1 MGKGV
6 TRLKKGMRV
15 AAIGAGYALHTN
27 YALVPQ
33 NLCIEIPQNVSDDD
47 ASYAM
52 LLATAMQ
59 AVRRADV
66 SIGEYYII
74 SGLGIVGLPSGKLLQ
89 LSGCFV
95 AGIDQ
100 HQERVDLAKQ
110 WGFDD
115 SYLVTD
121 EKLDEKLD
129 AFTCNEGFDGAVVAF
144 GGPADQAMDTI
155 VNHTRIQP
163 DLHHTGTVVTVGW
176 PKFTYDG
183 EIGKM
188 NNIDLRRSSRT
199 GAGYHDAEWEVAG
212 KDYPPVLV
220 RWSTLRNLDEIM
232 SQTDISASEV
242 VYNLLYRC
250 IEDEVLPKSKKHNVP
265 ILTYSSLMQGFL
277 AGKYKNLSDFP
288 ANRARTRMF
297 DNETHPQARHKESGC
312 EREGKEALE
321 KIWEIVYKSDYT
333 MEELSVGWL
342 KAQEGV
348 GGVLVGTRNAEQ
360 SRDLKKLIDINL
372 EKEWV
377 DSLTEATS
385 ALKRALGSNI
395 DMWDH
400 RTR

>member
-1 MGKGV
+1 MQAKNRIVATLKGDGKIRLIEEAIPEIKDGWVLIKTSKSLVSPGTELKGWDALAGQKTEPNLLPKPKKFGYSLSGVVQDMGHGV

-52 LLATAMQ
+52 LMATAMQ

-74 SGLGIVGLPSGKLLQ
+74 SGLGIVGLLSGKLLQ
-89 LSGCFV
+89 MSGCFV

-115 SYLVTD
+115 SFLVTD

-129 AFTCNEGFDGAVVAF
+129 AFTYNEGFDGAIVAF

-199 GAGYHDAEWEVAG
+199 GAGYHDAEWEISG

-220 RWSTLRNLDEIM
+220 RWSTLRNLDLCM
-232 SQTDISASEV
+232 K
-242 VYNLLYRC
+242 L
-250 IEDEVLPKSKKHNVP
+250 
-265 ILTYSSLMQGFL
+265 
-277 AGKYKNLSDFP
+277 
-288 ANRARTRMF
+288 
-297 DNETHPQARHKESGC
+297 
-312 EREGKEALE
+312 LE
-321 KIWEIVYKSDYT
+321 KKKIDVSKLTTHHIPLKNVEMEIDKIIDHP
-333 MEELSVGWL
+333 EKIL
-342 KAQEGV
+342 GV
-348 GGVLVGTRNAEQ
+348 IFEN
-360 SRDLKKLIDINL
+360 
-372 EKEWV
+372 
-377 DSLTEATS
+377 
-385 ALKRALGSNI
+385 
-395 DMWDH
+395 
-400 RTR
+400 